1 MQKYKIDIQSVDLKI
16 EYVLLLKVAIINM
29 KKQALGRGLSALI
42 ETEPVVA
49 VGSTLFNEIEISKI
63 HPNPNQPRTEFD
75 DEALEELAASIR
87 ANGIISPI
95 TLRKIS
101 EDNYQIIA
109 GERRYRASK
118 LAGLDKIPAY
128 IRDVDDGQVME
139 MALIENIQREDL
151 NAIEIALSYN
161 SLVATLNITQ
171 EALAERVG
179 KKRATITNYLRL
191 LKLPAEIQ
199 MGLKDKKIDMGHA
212 RALVSVENPE
222 VMLNIYAQVL
232 AEGASVRRTEELV
245 RLAAI
250 GDNDKK
256 IEKKEKLYTFM
267 PEEYDTLCKEL
278 NDKFNAKVKLSYNEK
293 GKGKVVIPFDSD
305 DDLMRLMS
313 LFDKI

>member
-1 MQKYKIDIQSVDLKI
+1 
-16 EYVLLLKVAIINM
+16 M
-29 KKQALGRGLSALI
+29 KKQVLGRGLSALI
-42 ETEPVVA
+42 ETEPVAA

-63 HPNPNQPRTEFD
+63 NPNPNQPRTDFD
-75 DEALEELAASIR
+75 DEALEELATSIR

-101 EDNYQIIA
+101 DDNYQIIA

-118 LAGLDKIPAY
+118 LVGLDKIPAY

-161 SLVATLNITQ
+161 SLVATLGLTQ

-199 MGLKDKKIDMGHA
+199 MGLKNKKIDMGHA
-212 RALVSVENPE
+212 RALVSVEEPE
-222 VMLNIYAQVL
+222 QMLRIYGQVL
-232 AEGASVRRTEELV
+232 DEGASVRRTEELV
-245 RLAAI
+245 RLVAAG
-250 GDNDKK
+250 GD
-256 IEKKEKLYTFM
+256 IEQPVKKEKQHTIM
-267 PEEYDTLCKEL
+267 PEEYDALCREL
-278 NDKFNAKVKLSYNEK
+278 NEKFNAKVKLSYNEK
-293 GKGKVVIPFDSD
+293 GKGKVTIPFDSD

-313 LFDKI
+313 LFDKIN

>member
-1 MQKYKIDIQSVDLKI
+1 
-16 EYVLLLKVAIINM
+16 M

-42 ETEPVVA
+42 ETEPVAA

-245 RLAAI
+245 RLVTM
-250 GDNDKK
+250 GENDKK
-256 IEKKEKLYTFM
+256 IEKKEKQHTFM
-267 PEEYDTLCKEL
+267 PEEYDALCKEL

>member
-1 MQKYKIDIQSVDLKI
+1 
-16 EYVLLLKVAIINM
+16 M

-42 ETEPVVA
+42 ETEPVAA

-63 HPNPNQPRTEFD
+63 NPNPNQPRTDFD

-101 EDNYQIIA
+101 DDNYQIIA

-161 SLVATLNITQ
+161 NLVATLNLTQ

-232 AEGASVRRTEELV
+232 TEGASVRRTEELV
-245 RLAAI
+245 RLAASGEI
-250 GDNDKK
+250 GEKPL
-256 IEKKEKLYTFM
+256 KKEKQHTIM
-267 PEEYDTLCKEL
+267 PEEYETLCREL
-278 NDKFNAKVKLSYNEK
+278 NEKFNAKVKLSYNEK
-293 GKGKVVIPFDSD
+293 GKGKVTIPFDSD

-313 LFDKI
+313 LFDKIN

>member
-1 MQKYKIDIQSVDLKI
+1 MRNGKFRYS
-16 EYVLLLKVAIINM
+16 LLNIYYM
-29 KKQALGRGLSALI
+29 KKQVLGRGLSALI

-63 HPNPNQPRTEFD
+63 HPNPNQPRTDFD

-101 EDNYQIIA
+101 DDNYQIIA

-118 LAGLDKIPAY
+118 LVGLDKIPAY

-161 SLVATLNITQ
+161 SLVATLGLTQ

-212 RALVSVENPE
+212 RALVSVEEPE
-222 VMLNIYAQVL
+222 QMLRIYNQVL

-250 GDNDKK
+250 GGDVEQPVKKDKERV
-256 IEKKEKLYTFM
+256 IM
-267 PEEYDTLCKEL
+267 PEEYDALCREL
-278 NDKFNAKVKLSYNEK
+278 KDKFNAKVKLSYNEN
-293 GKGKVVIPFDSD
+293 GKGKLTIPFDSD
-305 DDLMRLMS
+305 DDLLRLMS

>member
-1 MQKYKIDIQSVDLKI
+1 
-16 EYVLLLKVAIINM
+16 M

-42 ETEPVVA
+42 ETEPVAA
-49 VGSTLFNEIEISKI
+49 VGSTLFNEIDIDKI
-63 HPNPNQPRTEFD
+63 NPNPNQPRTDFD

-101 EDNYQIIA
+101 DDNYQIIA

-118 LAGLDKIPAY
+118 LVGLDKIPAY

-161 SLVATLNITQ
+161 SLVATLGLTQ

-212 RALVSVENPE
+212 RALVSVEDPE
-222 VMLNIYAQVL
+222 QMLRIYNQVL
-232 AEGASVRRTEELV
+232 LEGASVRRTEELV
-245 RLAAI
+245 RLAAA
-250 GDNDKK
+250 GDVEQP
-256 IEKKEKLYTFM
+256 IKKEKERVIM
-267 PEEYDTLCKEL
+267 PEEYDALCREL
-278 NDKFNAKVKLSYNEK
+278 KDKFNAKVKLSYNEN
-293 GKGKVVIPFDSD
+293 GKGKLTIPFDSD
-305 DDLMRLMS
+305 DDLLRLMS

>member
-1 MQKYKIDIQSVDLKI
+1 
-16 EYVLLLKVAIINM
+16 M
-29 KKQALGRGLSALI
+29 KKQVLGRGLSALI
-42 ETEPVVA
+42 ETEPVAA
-49 VGSTLFNEIEISKI
+49 VGSTMFNEIEISKI
-63 HPNPNQPRTEFD
+63 YPNPNQPRTEFD
-75 DEALEELAASIR
+75 DEALEELATSIR

-101 EDNYQIIA
+101 DDNYQIIA

-118 LAGLDKIPAY
+118 IVGLEKIPAY

-161 SLVATLNITQ
+161 SLVATLNLTQ

-199 MGLKDKKIDMGHA
+199 MGLKNKKIDMGHA

-245 RLAAI
+245 RLAST
-250 GDNDKK
+250 DNKE
-256 IEKKEKLYTFM
+256 EKPLKNEKQHTFV
-267 PEEYDTLCKEL
+267 PEEYEALCKEL
-278 NDKFNAKVKLSYNEK
+278 NEKFNAKVKLSYNEK
-293 GKGKVVIPFDSD
+293 GKGKVTIPFDSD

>member
-1 MQKYKIDIQSVDLKI
+1 MFFCLFIKI
-16 EYVLLLKVAIINM
+16 M

-42 ETEPVVA
+42 ETEPVAA
-49 VGSTLFNEIEISKI
+49 VGSTIFNEIEISKI
-63 HPNPNQPRTEFD
+63 KPNPNQPRTEFD
-75 DEALEELAASIR
+75 DEALEELATSIR

-101 EDNYQIIA
+101 DDNYQIIA

-161 SLVATLNITQ
+161 SLVATLNLTQ

-212 RALVSVENPE
+212 RALVSVDNPE
-222 VMLNIYAQVL
+222 QMLAIYAQVL
-232 AEGASVRRTEELV
+232 NEGASVRRTEELV
-245 RLAAI
+245 RMAAS
-250 GDNDKK
+250 GETT
-256 IEKKEKLYTFM
+256 EKPERKEKQHTIM

-278 NDKFNAKVKLSYNEK
+278 NEKFNARVKLSYNEK

>member
-1 MQKYKIDIQSVDLKI
+1 
-16 EYVLLLKVAIINM
+16 M

-42 ETEPVVA
+42 ETEPVAA
-49 VGSTLFNEIEISKI
+49 VGSTIFNEIEISKI

-101 EDNYQIIA
+101 DDNYQIIA

-222 VMLNIYAQVL
+222 AMLNIYAQVL

-245 RLAAI
+245 RLAASGEI
-250 GDNDKK
+250 DEKPL
-256 IEKKEKLYTFM
+256 KKEKQHTIM
-267 PEEYDTLCKEL
+267 PEEYDALCRELKE
-278 NDKFNAKVKLSYNEK
+278 KFNAKVKLSYNEN
-293 GKGKVVIPFDSD
+293 GKGKLTIPFDSD
-305 DDLMRLMS
+305 DDLLRLMS
-313 LFDKI
+313 LFDKIN

>member
-1 MQKYKIDIQSVDLKI
+1 
-16 EYVLLLKVAIINM
+16 M
-29 KKQALGRGLSALI
+29 KKQVLGRGLSALI
-42 ETEPVVA
+42 ETEPVAA
-49 VGSTLFNEIEISKI
+49 VGSTIFNEIEINKI
-63 HPNPNQPRTEFD
+63 KPNPNQPRTEFD
-75 DEALEELAASIR
+75 DEALEELATSIR
-87 ANGIISPI
+87 TNGIISPI
-95 TLRKIS
+95 TLRKINN
-101 EDNYQIIA
+101 DNYQIIA

-161 SLVATLNITQ
+161 SLVATLNLTQ

-222 VMLNIYAQVL
+222 QMLAIYAQVL
-232 AEGASVRRTEELV
+232 DEGASVRRTEELV
-245 RLAAI
+245 RMIATGEIAE
-250 GDNDKK
+250 KA
-256 IEKKEKLYTFM
+256 EKKEKQHAIM
-267 PEEYDTLCKEL
+267 PEEYDALCKEL
-278 NDKFNAKVKLSYNEK
+278 NEKFNTNVKLSYNEK
-293 GKGKVVIPFDSD
+293 GKGKITIPFDSD

-313 LFDKI
+313 LFDKIN

>member
-1 MQKYKIDIQSVDLKI
+1 MFFCLFIKI
-16 EYVLLLKVAIINM
+16 M

-42 ETEPVVA
+42 ETEPVAA
-49 VGSTLFNEIEISKI
+49 VGSTIFNEIEISKI
-63 HPNPNQPRTEFD
+63 KPNPNQPRTEFD

-101 EDNYQIIA
+101 DDNYQIIA

-161 SLVATLNITQ
+161 SLVATLNLTQ

-222 VMLNIYAQVL
+222 QMLAIYAQVL
-232 AEGASVRRTEELV
+232 NEGASVRRTEELV
-245 RLAAI
+245 RMAAT
-250 GDNDKK
+250 GETLEKA
-256 IEKKEKLYTFM
+256 EKKEKQHVIM
-267 PEEYDTLCKEL
+267 PEEYDALCKEL
-278 NDKFNAKVKLSYNEK
+278 NEKFNARVKLSYNEK

-313 LFDKI
+313 LFDKIN

>member
-1 MQKYKIDIQSVDLKI
+1 MFFCLFIKI
-16 EYVLLLKVAIINM
+16 M

-42 ETEPVVA
+42 ETEPVAA
-49 VGSTLFNEIEISKI
+49 VGSTIFNEIEISKI
-63 HPNPNQPRTEFD
+63 KPNPNQPRTEFD
-75 DEALEELAASIR
+75 DEALEELATSIR

-101 EDNYQIIA
+101 DDNYQIIA

-161 SLVATLNITQ
+161 SLVATLNLTQ

-212 RALVSVENPE
+212 RALVSVDNPE
-222 VMLNIYAQVL
+222 QMLAIYAQVL
-232 AEGASVRRTEELV
+232 NEGASVRRTEELV
-245 RLAAI
+245 RMAAS
-250 GDNDKK
+250 GETT
-256 IEKKEKLYTFM
+256 EKPERKEKQHTIM

-278 NDKFNAKVKLSYNEK
+278 NEKFNAKVKLSYNEK

>member
-1 MQKYKIDIQSVDLKI
+1 MFFCLFIKI
-16 EYVLLLKVAIINM
+16 M

-42 ETEPVVA
+42 ETEPVAA
-49 VGSTLFNEIEISKI
+49 VGSTIFNEIEISKI
-63 HPNPNQPRTEFD
+63 KPNPNQPRTEFD
-75 DEALEELAASIR
+75 DEALEELATSIR

-101 EDNYQIIA
+101 DDNYQIIA

-161 SLVATLNITQ
+161 SLVATLNLTQ

-222 VMLNIYAQVL
+222 QMLAIYAQVL
-232 AEGASVRRTEELV
+232 NEGASVRRTEELV
-245 RLAAI
+245 RMAAT
-250 GDNDKK
+250 GETLEKA
-256 IEKKEKLYTFM
+256 EKKEKQHVIM
-267 PEEYDTLCKEL
+267 PEEYDALCKEL
-278 NDKFNAKVKLSYNEK
+278 NEKFNARVKLSYNEK

-313 LFDKI
+313 LFDKIN

>member
-1 MQKYKIDIQSVDLKI
+1 
-16 EYVLLLKVAIINM
+16 M

-42 ETEPVVA
+42 ETEPVAA
-49 VGSTLFNEIEISKI
+49 VGSTIFNEIEISKI

-222 VMLNIYAQVL
+222 AMLNIYAQVL

-256 IEKKEKLYTFM
+256 SEKKEKRHTFM

-313 LFDKI
+313 LFDKIN

>member
-1 MQKYKIDIQSVDLKI
+1 
-16 EYVLLLKVAIINM
+16 M

-42 ETEPVVA
+42 ETEPVAA
-49 VGSTLFNEIEISKI
+49 VGSTIFNEIEISKI
-63 HPNPNQPRTEFD
+63 KPNPNQPRTEFD

-101 EDNYQIIA
+101 DDNYQIIA

-161 SLVATLNITQ
+161 SLVATLNLTQ

-222 VMLNIYAQVL
+222 QMLAIYAQVL
-232 AEGASVRRTEELV
+232 NEGASVRRTEELV
-245 RLAAI
+245 RMAAT
-250 GDNDKK
+250 GETLEKA
-256 IEKKEKLYTFM
+256 EKKEKQHVIM
-267 PEEYDTLCKEL
+267 PEEYDALCKEL
-278 NDKFNAKVKLSYNEK
+278 NEKFNARVKLSYNEK

-313 LFDKI
+313 LFDKIN

>member
-1 MQKYKIDIQSVDLKI
+1 
-16 EYVLLLKVAIINM
+16 M
-29 KKQALGRGLSALI
+29 KKQVLGRGLSALI
-42 ETEPVVA
+42 ETEPVAA
-49 VGSTLFNEIEISKI
+49 VGSTMFNEIEISKI
-63 HPNPNQPRTEFD
+63 YPNPNQPRTEFD
-75 DEALEELAASIR
+75 DEALEELATSIR

-101 EDNYQIIA
+101 DDNYQIIA

-118 LAGLDKIPAY
+118 LVGLDKIPAY

-161 SLVATLNITQ
+161 SLVATLNLTQ

-199 MGLKDKKIDMGHA
+199 MGLKNKKIDMGHA
-212 RALVSVENPE
+212 RALVSIENPE

-232 AEGASVRRTEELV
+232 AEEASVRRTEELV
-245 RLAAI
+245 RLAST
-250 GDNDKK
+250 DNNE
-256 IEKKEKLYTFM
+256 EKTLKNEKQHTFV
-267 PEEYDTLCKEL
+267 PEEYEALCKEL
-278 NDKFNAKVKLSYNEK
+278 NEKFNAKVKLSYNEK
-293 GKGKVVIPFDSD
+293 GKGKVTIPFDSD

>member
-1 MQKYKIDIQSVDLKI
+1 
-16 EYVLLLKVAIINM
+16 M
-29 KKQALGRGLSALI
+29 KKQVLGRGLSALI

-49 VGSTLFNEIEISKI
+49 VGSTLFNEVEISKI
-63 HPNPNQPRTEFD
+63 HPNPNQPRTDFD
-75 DEALEELAASIR
+75 DDALEELAASIR

-101 EDNYQIIA
+101 DDNYQIIA

-118 LAGLDKIPAY
+118 LVGLDKIPAY

-161 SLVATLNITQ
+161 SLVATLGLTQ

-212 RALVSVENPE
+212 RALVSVEEPE
-222 VMLNIYAQVL
+222 QMLRIYNQVL

-250 GDNDKK
+250 GGDVEQPVKKDKERV
-256 IEKKEKLYTFM
+256 IM
-267 PEEYDTLCKEL
+267 PEEYDALCREL
-278 NDKFNAKVKLSYNEK
+278 KDKFNAKVKLSYNEN
-293 GKGKVVIPFDSD
+293 GKGKLTIPFDSD
-305 DDLMRLMS
+305 DDLLRLMS

>member
-1 MQKYKIDIQSVDLKI
+1 
-16 EYVLLLKVAIINM
+16 M
-29 KKQALGRGLSALI
+29 KKQVLGRGLSALI
-42 ETEPVVA
+42 ETEPVAA
-49 VGSTLFNEIEISKI
+49 VGSTIFNEIEISKI
-63 HPNPNQPRTEFD
+63 YPNPNQPRTDFD
-75 DEALEELAASIR
+75 DDALEELATSIR

-101 EDNYQIIA
+101 DDNYQIIA

-118 LAGLDKIPAY
+118 IVGLDKIPAY

-161 SLVATLNITQ
+161 SLVATLNLTQ

-199 MGLKDKKIDMGHA
+199 MGLKNKKIDMGHA

-222 VMLNIYAQVL
+222 VLLNIYAQVL

-245 RLAAI
+245 RLASTNEIAE
-250 GDNDKK
+250 KPL
-256 IEKKEKLYTFM
+256 KKEKQHTFV
-267 PEEYDTLCKEL
+267 PEEYEALCKKL

-293 GKGKVVIPFDSD
+293 GKGKVTIPFDSD

>member
-1 MQKYKIDIQSVDLKI
+1 MFFCLFIKI
-16 EYVLLLKVAIINM
+16 M

-42 ETEPVVA
+42 ETEPVAA

-63 HPNPNQPRTEFD
+63 NPNPNQPRTEFD

-101 EDNYQIIA
+101 DDNYQIIA

-161 SLVATLNITQ
+161 SLVATLNLTQ

-222 VMLNIYAQVL
+222 QMLAIYAQVL
-232 AEGASVRRTEELV
+232 NEGASVRRTEELV
-245 RLAAI
+245 RMAAA
-250 GDNDKK
+250 GETVEKA
-256 IEKKEKLYTFM
+256 EKKEKQHIIM
-267 PEEYDTLCKEL
+267 PEEYDALCRELKE
-278 NDKFNAKVKLSYNEK
+278 KFNARVKLSYNEK

-313 LFDKI
+313 LFDKIN